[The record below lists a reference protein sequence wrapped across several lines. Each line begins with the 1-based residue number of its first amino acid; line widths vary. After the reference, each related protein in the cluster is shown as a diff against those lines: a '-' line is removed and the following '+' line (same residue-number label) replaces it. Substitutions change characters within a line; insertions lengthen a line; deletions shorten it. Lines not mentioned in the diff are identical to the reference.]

1 MSGPTVHTPEETSD
15 QSSASEGAA
24 VETASQSDPSEMRKR
39 PYDLADLL
47 SRITDDNLHPEQ
59 DTGEPQ
65 GNEHW

>member
-1 MSGPTVHTPEETSD
+1 MHIPEETSD

-24 VETASQSDPSEMRKR
+24 VETALQGDPLRMRKR

-59 DTGEPQ
+59 DTGDPQ
-65 GNEHW
+65 GNEQW